1 MTICNVL
8 ATMRISENTAVVVDK
23 PRDMFRNG
31 MQVLDG
37 NGNAY
42 EILSVGIELLNDFV
56 AESNKTSLLIEGEF
70 SSDKLYVSIDDSILQ
85 KTPFKPLSANDIF
98 EELAESRACYERGE
112 YEDFDDALNEISA
125 KYFPEY
131 KEMLQQI
138 TDKLGFDIREYDS
151 DDFGEAHEKDNA
163 PNPFNDADI

>member
-1 MTICNVL
+1 
-8 ATMRISENTAVVVDK
+8 MRISENTAVVVDN

-37 NGNAY
+37 DGKMY
-42 EILSVGIELLNDFV
+42 EVLSVGIELLNDF
-56 AESNKTSLLIEGEF
+56 ASESNKTSLLIAGEF

-85 KTPFKPLSANDIF
+85 DTPFKPLSANDIF
-98 EELAESRACYERGE
+98 AELAESRACYERGE

-131 KEMLQQI
+131 EEKRKRKSRIFWEQCRNIM
-138 TDKLGFDIREYDS
+138 KYGNPEFFYFPNESIRN
-151 DDFGEAHEKDNA
+151 DNFF
-163 PNPFNDADI
+163 PT